1 MTGKGKI
8 WSRGDSIKPL
18 FSFSFSLSTSSLPL
32 SCVRAYIELQHN
44 LQENINNNNNNNN
57 LLLIRRKYLYEYIQI
72 VTRVAL
78 SSFIII
84 VASNS

>member
-18 FSFSFSLSTSSLPL
+18 FSFSFSVSTGSLPL
-32 SCVRAYIELQHN
+32 SRVRAYIELQHN
-44 LQENINNNNNNNN
+44 LQED
-57 LLLIRRKYLYEYIQI
+57 I

>member
-32 SCVRAYIELQHN
+32 SRVRAYIELQHN
-44 LQENINNNNNNNN
+44 LQEN
-57 LLLIRRKYLYEYIQI
+57 I